1 MALEAMNAKTTVKQL
16 VAAKEA
22 EAKAKAELAVSEAA
36 EAEGGYVVVSAAPK
50 QPTDAPAVPAK
61 VVEAPA
67 GGVKRPSGDASASS
81 SKRARRRKPELLGTR
96 DG

>member
-1 MALEAMNAKTTVKQL
+1 MALEAINAKMTVEQL

-22 EAKAKAELAVSEAA
+22 EAKAE
-36 EAEGGYVVVSAAPK
+36 SAANETAKAGSGKVVAPASPK
-50 QPTDAPAVPAK
+50 QPTDTSGAPTS

-67 GGVKRPSGDASASS
+67 GGVKRPSGDASAPS
-81 SKRARRRKPELLGTR
+81 SKRARRRKPEALGTR